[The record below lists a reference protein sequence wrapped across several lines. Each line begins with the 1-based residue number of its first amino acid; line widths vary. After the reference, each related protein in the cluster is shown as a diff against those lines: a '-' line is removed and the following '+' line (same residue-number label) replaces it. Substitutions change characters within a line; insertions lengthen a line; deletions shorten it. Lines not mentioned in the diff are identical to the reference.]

1 MSDALGHVFAPGAIG
16 SLALPHR
23 VITGAMHLG
32 LETRDDDGAALSAF
46 YAERARGGAGLMVTG
61 GAAVSW
67 AGSGGA
73 RYGVLS
79 DPGFTRR
86 LARVVWDVHEAG
98 GLIALQLFH
107 AGRYAPRSLPA
118 ADGLPG
124 RDGPPVAPS
133 PVFSRI
139 SGCEPQALTGPEIEA
154 TIGDFARGAALA
166 QSLGFD
172 AVEIM
177 GSEGYLIDQFLSPVT
192 NQRDDEWGGDATRR
206 ARFGVEVLRT
216 VRDRV
221 GGEYPVIFR
230 LTGADLMPGGVPFG
244 EVADFAVA
252 LTAAGADALNIG
264 IGWHE
269 APVPTV
275 QALVPPG
282 NWIPVATRIREAVTA
297 AASASEGDGGG
308 EGGAR
313 VPAIPAIPVITSNRI
328 NRLSLAEDL
337 LAAGQ
342 ADFVSMARPFLADPR
357 LMSSARAGAPVNVC
371 IGCNQAC
378 IDRSLTD
385 DGELVSC
392 MVNPRAAREADLPYP
407 ARLTRIGT
415 AETGAA
421 GIGSVG
427 TGADGDGAVG
437 VGADGDGGR
446 GGDGARVAVVGGG
459 PAGLTAARELAL
471 AGHQVSLFE
480 ADGALGGQFR
490 LAARVPGKADYAASV
505 DYLAGELTRLGGT
518 VTLGRS
524 VGKDDVDLLKSFDGV
539 VVATGV
545 RPRCL
550 DLPGAD
556 RPHVI
561 SYADA
566 FTSELGKR
574 VVILGG
580 GGVAVDVAH
589 FASEGGDRSVTIVH
603 RGPRVGSRLGRST
616 RWAVMAAVRD
626 SGVVLRTGTRCEGI
640 TPSGVKVRPADSATG
655 GDGSPEIIPAD
666 TVVIAI
672 GQVTE
677 NAVAVAAREAG
688 VPHWV
693 IGGARY
699 ASALDAVR
707 AMDEGLRAAR
717 EFSATVN
724 GLSGS
729 PEIGISVSIR
739 NIRLL
744 PIDTAIARVIR
755 SSRRRWHASRRV

>member
-46 YAERARGGAGLMVTG
+46 YTERARGGAGLMVTG

-79 DPGFTRR
+79 DSGFTRR
-86 LARVVWDVHEAG
+86 LVRVVRDVHSARKGGTTPSGSNRSASRGTPPDPRIPPTYSSGTG

-107 AGRYAPRSLPA
+107 AGRYAPRV
-118 ADGLPG
+118 LPG

-139 SGCEPQALTGPEIEA
+139 SGCEPRALTPSEITA

-166 QSLGFD
+166 KELGFD

-192 NQRDDEWGGDATRR
+192 NQRDDEWGGDAARR
-206 ARFGVEVLRT
+206 ARFGVEVLRA
-216 VRDRV
+216 VRASV
-221 GGEYPVIFR
+221 GAEYPVIFR
-230 LTGADLMPGGVPFG
+230 LTGADLVPGGVPFG

-252 LTAAGADALNIG
+252 LAAAGADALNIG

-275 QALVPPG
+275 QAIVPPG
-282 NWIPVATRIREAVTA
+282 NWVPVAAQIREAVVAA
-297 AASASEGDGGG
+297 AASAG
-308 EGGAR
+308 
-313 VPAIPAIPVITSNRI
+313 VPAIPVITSNRI
-328 NRLSLAEDL
+328 NRLSLADDV
-337 LAAGQ
+337 LAGGQ
-342 ADFVSMARPFLADPR
+342 ADFVSMARPFLADSR

-392 MVNPRAAREADLPYP
+392 MVNPRAAREVDLPYP
-407 ARLTRIGT
+407 ARVTGTGT
-415 AETGAA
+415 A
-421 GIGSVG
+421 G
-427 TGADGDGAVG
+427 TGAP
-437 VGADGDGGR
+437 GADAAGT
-446 GGDGARVAVVGGG
+446 GARVAVVGGG

-505 DYLAGELTRLGGT
+505 QYLTGELGRLGGT

-524 VGKDDVDLLKSFDGV
+524 VGKDDADLLTSFDGV

-550 DLPGAD
+550 DLPGAGL
-556 RPHVI
+556 PHVI

-566 FTSELGKR
+566 FTAELGRR

-589 FASEGGDRSVTIVH
+589 FASHSGSREVTIVH
-603 RGPRVGSRLGRST
+603 RGKRAGSRLGKST

-626 SGVVLRTGTRCEGI
+626 SGVVLRTETRCGRI
-640 TPSGVKVRPADSATG
+640 TPDGVEVRPADAATG
-655 GDGSPEIIPAD
+655 SGSPELIPAD

-672 GQVTE
+672 GQETE
-677 NAVAVAAREAG
+677 NAAAAAARDAG

-693 IGGARY
+693 IGGARD
-699 ASALDAVR
+699 ATALDAVR

-717 EFSATVN
+717 EF
-724 GLSGS
+724 
-729 PEIGISVSIR
+729 
-739 NIRLL
+739 
-744 PIDTAIARVIR
+744 TAQRR
-755 SSRRRWHASRRV
+755 S

>member
-1 MSDALGHVFAPGAIG
+1 
-16 SLALPHR
+16 
-23 VITGAMHLG
+23 
-32 LETRDDDGAALSAF
+32 
-46 YAERARGGAGLMVTG
+46 
-61 GAAVSW
+61 
-67 AGSGGA
+67 
-73 RYGVLS
+73 
-79 DPGFTRR
+79 
-86 LARVVWDVHEAG
+86 
-98 GLIALQLFH
+98 
-107 AGRYAPRSLPA
+107 
-118 ADGLPG
+118 
-124 RDGPPVAPS
+124 
-133 PVFSRI
+133 
-139 SGCEPQALTGPEIEA
+139 
-154 TIGDFARGAALA
+154 
-166 QSLGFD
+166 
-172 AVEIM
+172 
-177 GSEGYLIDQFLSPVT
+177 
-192 NQRDDEWGGDATRR
+192 
-206 ARFGVEVLRT
+206 
-216 VRDRV
+216 
-221 GGEYPVIFR
+221 
-230 LTGADLMPGGVPFG
+230 VPFG

-252 LTAAGADALNIG
+252 LAAAGADALNIG

-275 QALVPPG
+275 QAIVPPG
-282 NWIPVATRIREAVTA
+282 TWVPVAARVREAVAA
-297 AASASEGDGGG
+297 AASAAG
-308 EGGAR
+308 
-313 VPAIPAIPVITSNRI
+313 VPAIPVITSNRI
-328 NRLSLAEDL
+328 NRLSMAEDV
-337 LAAGQ
+337 LASGQ

-407 ARLTRIGT
+407 ARPAGAGT
-415 AETGAA
+415 A
-421 GIGSVG
+421 G
-427 TGADGDGAVG
+427 TGPAGT
-437 VGADGDGGR
+437 
-446 GGDGARVAVVGGG
+446 GARVAVVGGG

-518 VTLGRS
+518 VTLGRP
-524 VGKDDVDLLKSFDGV
+524 VGKDDADLLKSFDGV

-566 FTSELGKR
+566 FTAELGGR

-589 FASEGGDRSVTIVH
+589 FASEDPDRSVTIVH
-603 RGPRVGSRLGRST
+603 RGQRVGSRLGKST

-626 SGVVLRTGTRCEGI
+626 SGVVLRTGTRCERI
-640 TPSGVKVRPADSATG
+640 TPSGVEVRPADSATAS

-672 GQVTE
+672 GQETE
-677 NAVAVAAREAG
+677 NAATAAARDAG

-693 IGGARY
+693 IGGARD
-699 ASALDAVR
+699 AAALDAVR

-717 EFSATVN
+717 EFSATISV
-724 GLSGS
+724 LSGPRKLAYRYLS
-729 PEIGISVSIR
+729 
-739 NIRLL
+739 
-744 PIDTAIARVIR
+744 AIVGYCG
-755 SSRRRWHASRRV
+755 